1 MYSVIKYSMLRMCG
15 FQKKVEWFI
24 VKLFLKNQVRQPQ
37 EKKRHLERIYTW
49 GIGPKALGFAVIK
62 VFGFVPA
69 LEKHLKHTPAAERW
83 FSV

>member
-37 EKKRHLERIYTW
+37 E
-49 GIGPKALGFAVIK
+49 
-62 VFGFVPA
+62 
-69 LEKHLKHTPAAERW
+69 EKNAI
-83 FSV
+83 